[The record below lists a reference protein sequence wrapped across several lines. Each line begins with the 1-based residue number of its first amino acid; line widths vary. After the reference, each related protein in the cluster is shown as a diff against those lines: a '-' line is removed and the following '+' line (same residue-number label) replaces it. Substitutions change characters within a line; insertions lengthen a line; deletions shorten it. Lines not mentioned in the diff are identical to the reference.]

1 MVADQSGECRE
12 GLVLLLRAGSVG
24 ASQLPDV
31 EYTGNSLRQN
41 EFCCNFGFRQEV
53 TDGSLLPLGDD
64 AFTPFGDSTTTTCD
78 VDNPCYIVAGANDVR
93 PVQVTIDSVN
103 PGISGN
109 QDPATDL
116 IRDAQETDNPGY
128 NSVFTNFPGLES
140 SEVRNP
146 YDI

>member
-1 MVADQSGECRE
+1 MWSTQVTVSDRR
-12 GLVLLLRAGSVG
+12 VLA
-24 ASQLPDV
+24 QLWFP
-31 EYTGNSLRQN
+31 G
-41 EFCCNFGFRQEV
+41 EV

-64 AFTPFGDSTTTTCD
+64 AFTPFGDSTTTSCD

-128 NSVFTNFPGLES
+128 NSVFTNFPDS
-140 SEVRNP
+140 SFGDSSVRNP
-146 YDI
+146 YDVWATDYNRVDK